1 MNKFFQYVTLALA
14 SFLITTEGLQAQG
27 VPSLAKRFP
36 LGFNNKWSAVG
47 LRFQGQDFYIS
58 EAPVED
64 TCNCLPQSLQSR
76 GNSGFLISFYRNT
89 GSRLAYSLDL
99 GFSTGR
105 VGTKP
110 VPTIKALKDN
120 FTSFRGDLYYHFGP
134 DNQPVSPYLHAGLH
148 AQLGNFYASLPT
160 GLGMRFLSK
169 SKPLMLTAEVNYG
182 WGLTNQLRNSLIF
195 AVGMYVRLN
204 GGKTTASSSNGGS
217 LLMPASADAC
227 LDSDFDGVPDGSD
240 KCPRLAGS
248 PLNAG
253 CPVCDTD
260 GDGVVDDK
268 DKCPTVPGPIQQ
280 QGCPVPD
287 TVYITRELP
296 IVMENPG
303 GTGAAPSALPVLL
316 FSPRTTELDREA
328 VANLDLAATQIR
340 NTPGVRYTVS
350 GYSGP
355 TKLEKQQ
362 SGEEVLTAI
371 NYLVEKQGISPDR
384 LNFKSGLQGGTPHT
398 VHIRQ
403 AVAGETFEVS
413 SPTIKEKLSN

>member
-1 MNKFFQYVTLALA
+1 MNKLFQYAALALT
-14 SFLITTEGLQAQG
+14 SFLLTVEVGHAQN
-27 VPSLAKRFP
+27 VPPLAKRFP
-36 LGFNNKWSAVG
+36 LGFNSKWSAVG

-58 EAPVED
+58 EAPIED

-89 GSRLAYSLDL
+89 GSRLSYSVDL

-105 VGTKP
+105 VGTQP

-134 DNQPVSPYLHAGLH
+134 DNQPVSPYVHTGLH
-148 AQLGNFYASLPT
+148 AQLGDFYASLPT

-169 SKPLMLTAEVNYG
+169 NKPLMLTAEVNYG
-182 WGLTNQLRNSLIF
+182 WGLTNQLRNSVIF
-195 AVGMYVRLN
+195 AVGVYVRLN
-204 GGKTTASSSNGGS
+204 GGKAVATSNNGGTF
-217 LLMPASADAC
+217 LMPTSADAC

-287 TVYITRELP
+287 TVYITKEVPVLRTAETS
-296 IVMENPG
+296 E
-303 GTGAAPSALPVLL
+303 AAPVLL
-316 FSPRTTELDREA
+316 PAISFSPRSAQLDKTAQA
-328 VANLDLAATQIR
+328 VLDNAAIQIR
-340 NTPGVRYTVS
+340 NNPGLRYTVS

-362 SGEEVLTAI
+362 SGEEVLTVI
-371 NYLVEKQGISPDR
+371 NYLIEKQGINPDR
-384 LNFKSGLQGGTPHT
+384 LNFKSGLQGGTAHT
-398 VHIRQ
+398 VQIRQ
-403 AVAGETFEVS
+403 AVTGESFEVS
-413 SPTIKEKLSN
+413 GPTIKEKLSN